1 MRTINYSPNSLKEK
15 LASKALTVG
24 SWITIAST
32 EIVEILSTAGFE
44 WLVIDLE
51 HTSITLSEA
60 KALIQTI
67 QANGMEAL
75 VRVSSNNE
83 TEIKKVLDIG
93 ADGIIVPMIKSK
105 EEIEK
110 AVSYTQYPPKG
121 VRGVGLN
128 RVHKYGTAFKE
139 YREYSKSNIVVIAQI
154 EHIKA
159 VENLEAILSC
169 EGLDGTIVGPYDLS
183 ASMGFPGEYDRGD
196 VLKALDKVEKT
207 TLHSNKS
214 LGFHVIESDH
224 NYTVKKINKGYT
236 FLAFSIDFF
245 FLGDLARTQMELL
258 KIAINSK
265 K

>member
-1 MRTINYSPNSLKEK
+1 MKTINYRPNSLKEK
-15 LASKALTVG
+15 LASKALTIG

-32 EIVEILSTAGFE
+32 EIIEILSTAGFE

-60 KALIQTI
+60 KVLIQTI
-67 QANGMEAL
+67 QANGMSAL
-75 VRVSSNNE
+75 IRVSSNNE

-93 ADGIIVPMIKSK
+93 ADGIIVPMVKSK
-105 EEIEK
+105 KEIEK
-110 AVSYTQYPPKG
+110 AISYTQYPPSG

-128 RVHKYGTAFKE
+128 RVHKYGTTFKE

-169 EGLDGTIVGPYDLS
+169 EGLDGTIIGPYDLS
-183 ASMGFPGEYDRGD
+183 ASMGFPGEYDRSD
-196 VLKALDKVEKT
+196 VLETLEKVEKT

-224 NYTVKKINKGYT
+224 SHSVKKINKGYT

-245 FLGDLARTQMELL
+245 FLGDLARMQMELL
-258 KIAINSK
+258 KNAIKSK